1 MPPQPLRVTEPLL
14 QTGNKL
20 LRRGHSN
27 AAAHGYTLPIIEP
40 EDPMT
45 ETTPAALL
53 ESMLLVRAFEDQNR
67 ALAAD
72 GKAPGT
78 CTSIGQE
85 AAAVGV
91 IKALGRD
98 DLILTN
104 HRSAGH
110 LLARGADPGRV
121 LAEIMGRSTGYC
133 KGKSGSLHISAKDL
147 GVVLTSTIVG
157 GELSLATGVALSLS
171 MQGGDALVACL
182 FGDGAAC
189 EGVFHESLNLAAV
202 WHLPVLYVCENNQW
216 QAFVRRDETMLTD
229 RIATRAAAYGIEGV
243 TVDGNDVEAVH
254 AATAETVA
262 KIRKTRKPILL
273 ETYTYRI
280 RGHYEPDDQSYVDPQ
295 ELAQWR
301 ARDPIETLKQKLVQ
315 QRSLTEDAFERM
327 CERVNQRMADALS
340 FASASPFPAAAE
352 LTTDVYA

>member
-1 MPPQPLRVTEPLL
+1 M
-14 QTGNKL
+14 
-20 LRRGHSN
+20 
-27 AAAHGYTLPIIEP
+27 IEP
-40 EDPMT
+40 ENPMT
-45 ETTPAALL
+45 ETSPGALL

-67 ALAAD
+67 ALAAA

-91 IKALGRD
+91 IKALGAD

-171 MQGGDALVACL
+171 MQRSDAIVACL

-202 WHLPVLYVCENNQW
+202 WNLPVLYVCENNQW

-229 RIATRAAAYGIEGV
+229 RIATRASAYGIEGMS
-243 TVDGNDVEAVH
+243 VDGNDVEAVY
-254 AATAETVA
+254 AATTEAVA
-262 KIRKTRKPILL
+262 KIRKNRKPILL
-273 ETYTYRI
+273 ETCTYRI
-280 RGHYEPDDQSYVDPQ
+280 RGHYEPDDQSYVDSQ
-295 ELAQWR
+295 ELEHWR
-301 ARDPIETLKQKLVQ
+301 ARDPIESLKQKLTG
-315 QRSLTEDAFERM
+315 QRSLTEDAFQRM
-327 CERVNQRMADALS
+327 RERVDQRMADALS
-340 FASASPFPAAAE
+340 FASESPFPAAAE